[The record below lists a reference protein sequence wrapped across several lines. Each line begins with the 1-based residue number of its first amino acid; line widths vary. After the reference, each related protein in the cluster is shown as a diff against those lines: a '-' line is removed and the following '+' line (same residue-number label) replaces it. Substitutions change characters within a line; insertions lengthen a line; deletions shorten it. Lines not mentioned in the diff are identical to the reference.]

1 MANHQFKAKGK
12 KGLFDEEN
20 TISNLSAKGNI
31 LERISMVIDFEKFR
45 PMPEP
50 NLLNTKKKSNAGAK
64 PFKVVL
70 MFKIM
75 ILQRYYVL
83 SDCQAEYQILDRT
96 SFKNFLGLETGDKV
110 PDEKTVWA
118 FREKL
123 TKKGIVELLFAQFLQ
138 FPEEKNLIFNEGK
151 LVDASFTIE
160 PRQRNTREENE
171 KIKKGEGDGL
181 WKDQPAKKTAQRY

>member
-50 NLLNTKKKSNAGAK
+50 NLLNTKNKSNAGAK

-75 ILQRYYVL
+75 IL
-83 SDCQAEYQILDRT
+83 
-96 SFKNFLGLETGDKV
+96 
-110 PDEKTVWA
+110 
-118 FREKL
+118 
-123 TKKGIVELLFAQFLQ
+123 
-138 FPEEKNLIFNEGK
+138 
-151 LVDASFTIE
+151 
-160 PRQRNTREENE
+160 
-171 KIKKGEGDGL
+171 
-181 WKDQPAKKTAQRY
+181 